1 MKMKSIV
8 AICGMMMAALILVAP
23 MSAFAQQSAVVN
35 VVKTLQS
42 TNNLLITA
50 TEVGGAFTNST
61 FVIPNTNSQ
70 KNAMLAILLTAK
82 STTAPAEIFFNPAN
96 NIINAVAVSE

>member
-1 MKMKSIV
+1 MKMKSIA

-23 MSAFAQQSAVVN
+23 MNAFAQQTAVVN
-35 VVKTLQS
+35 VVKALQS
-42 TNNLLITA
+42 TNNLLVTA

-61 FVIPNTNSQ
+61 FIIQNTNPQ

-82 STTAPAEIFFNPAN
+82 STSAPAEIFFNPAN
-96 NIINAVAVSE
+96 NVITAVAVSE